1 MHPSITG
8 VAANEYPT
16 IDEMSEYTNTHANRY
31 DSKGEVDHLNET
43 IRGKDFEM
51 EQQLQQLMDELDDD
65 SDDDTDDD
73 SDDDCTKGTTKKDTA
88 RKMEATAMVS
98 KKKKKKKKKK
108 KHTPSPLGKRTM
120 FQRGLGLFIRFEI
133 SKDSIRCNDE
143 NFMRWGECFFTR
155 FFKFLCLGEAGWP
168 ENRFDME
175 FGIAYEGFQ
184 TMQKYLKETMADFV
198 KNRPTPDE
206 KWCCPPAH
214 DPRTVCPPAPD
225 WNSDIAG
232 ETYSTAT
239 QMSQP

>member
-73 SDDDCTKGTTKKDTA
+73 SDDGDCTKGTTKKDTA

-98 KKKKKKKKKK
+98 KKKKKK

-143 NFMRWGECFFTR
+143 NFMRWGECFFII
-155 FFKFLCLGEAGWP
+155 L
-168 ENRFDME
+168 
-175 FGIAYEGFQ
+175 
-184 TMQKYLKETMADFV
+184 
-198 KNRPTPDE
+198 
-206 KWCCPPAH
+206 
-214 DPRTVCPPAPD
+214 
-225 WNSDIAG
+225 
-232 ETYSTAT
+232 
-239 QMSQP
+239 

>member
-73 SDDDCTKGTTKKDTA
+73 TDDDSDDDCTKGTTKKDTA

-98 KKKKKKKKKK
+98 
-108 KHTPSPLGKRTM
+108 
-120 FQRGLGLFIRFEI
+120 
-133 SKDSIRCNDE
+133 
-143 NFMRWGECFFTR
+143 
-155 FFKFLCLGEAGWP
+155 
-168 ENRFDME
+168 
-175 FGIAYEGFQ
+175 
-184 TMQKYLKETMADFV
+184 
-198 KNRPTPDE
+198 
-206 KWCCPPAH
+206 
-214 DPRTVCPPAPD
+214 
-225 WNSDIAG
+225 NSDIAG
-232 ETYSTAT
+232 ETYSTTT
-239 QMSQP
+239 QMS

>member
-1 MHPSITG
+1 
-8 VAANEYPT
+8 
-16 IDEMSEYTNTHANRY
+16 
-31 DSKGEVDHLNET
+31 
-43 IRGKDFEM
+43 M

-65 SDDDTDDD
+65 SDDDTNDD

-98 KKKKKKKKKK
+98 KKKKKK

-175 FGIAYEGFQ
+175 FDIAYEGFQ

-206 KWCCPPAH
+206 KWCCPPAQNRNEYNVKSG
-214 DPRTVCPPAPD
+214 RT
-225 WNSDIAG
+225 G
-232 ETYSTAT
+232 
-239 QMSQP
+239 